1 MSVEGLDFE
10 SVALGAA
17 TRDLMSPLVLLRQL
31 VMELEH
37 QYGGASELVQSDTL
51 ANIRL
56 TVEQSI
62 RIVSELQQAILT
74 LEEMA
79 VEPIQLA
86 GLCQDIYDELSGSA
100 SQVRC
105 QFDFVSA
112 RSKPIVAVGNY
123 QALRVVLAGF
133 LVDGL
138 CLQPNSQLVNRAI
151 DLKVGRHQ
159 GNQAIITINDSQPD
173 FDVNQALQLT
183 ASPKVVQPSVS
194 CPHLGTLNLWLADKL
209 LQAMHGQLKIGHRRA
224 GGATIRAV
232 LPLSKQLSIGEL
244 TNAGC

>member
-37 QYGGASELVQSDTL
+37 QYGGKSELVQSDAF

-56 TVEQSI
+56 TVNQSI
-62 RIVSELQQAILT
+62 RVVSELQQALLT

-86 GLCQDIYDELSGSA
+86 GLCRDIYDELVDSA

-105 QFDFVSA
+105 QFDFAAVQ
-112 RSKPIVAVGNY
+112 RKPVVAVGNY
-123 QALRVVLAGF
+123 QALKVVLAGF

-138 CLQPNSQLVNRAI
+138 YLQSNNQLDSRSI
-151 DLKVGRHQ
+151 SLKVSRHQ
-159 GNQAIITINDSQPD
+159 ANQAIITINDSQPA
-173 FDVNQALQLT
+173 FDVNQALHL
-183 ASPKVVQPSVS
+183 ASSPKVIQPSIGR
-194 CPHLGTLNLWLADKL
+194 PHLGTLNLWLADKL

-232 LPLSKQLSIGEL
+232 LPLSKQLSIGDMI
-244 TNAGC
+244 